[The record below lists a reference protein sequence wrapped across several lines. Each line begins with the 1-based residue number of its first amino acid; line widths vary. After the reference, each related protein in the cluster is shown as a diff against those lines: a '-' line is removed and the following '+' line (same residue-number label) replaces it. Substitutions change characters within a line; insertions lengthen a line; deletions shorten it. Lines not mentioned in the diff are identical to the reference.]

1 MKLKFKVFVITLF
14 MLLGW
19 EASQAQ
25 VTNAG
30 ITGFIRDGQHQPLPG
45 ATIKATH
52 LPSGSVYGTVTQIEG
67 NYIIQGMRP
76 GGPYKIEVTYLGMAP
91 KVTDNIQLA
100 LGENYVLNINMA
112 EEGATIQEVQI
123 VGRVNPILNSDRT
136 GAATNIN
143 SLTISRMPTIT
154 RSLSDYT
161 RLTPQANGNGF
172 AGRDGRFNNLQIDGA
187 NFNNGFG
194 LSSDALPG
202 GGNQPISLDA
212 IEEVQVNI
220 APYDVR
226 QTGFTGAGINAITRS
241 GTNDITGSVYGFLRP
256 KSFTG
261 LKVGDE
267 ELDELSRVSSK
278 IIGAR
283 LGAPIVKNKL
293 FFFGSFEY
301 ENALTSG
308 NNWLANRPGLSGEN
322 VTRVS
327 ASDLETVSSF
337 LKNEYGY
344 DPGAY
349 ENYANNYANK
359 NLKALVRLDWNIND
373 RNKFTIR
380 YNQMTGTSDQGT
392 NASSG
397 PNPRSG
403 PARISSESIAFE
415 NANYAFSN
423 TVRSLTAELN
433 SNFSNRLSNQFLA
446 TYSHIRDTRSTPG
459 DLFPFVDIWDG
470 DLQPDGK
477 AKSNYM
483 SFGTELFSYNNDV
496 INNNFTITDNLTYLA
511 GRHTLTG
518 GISFQSMSY
527 ANSYVRMGTSY
538 YRYNSLESFLNK
550 EQPDVFGIT
559 YPFEGTDGYAKVK
572 FGLAGIYLQDQI
584 AVSPRLKVTGG
595 VRVDMPIFL
604 DKPPA
609 NPLVDTVT
617 LLDQQGEQT
626 HYTTAKW
633 PRSKPLFSPRVGFNY
648 DVLGNRTLQLRGG
661 TGIFTGNIPFVWF
674 TNMPT
679 NAGVLQNTFE
689 PVDSATRSM
698 ITEFNKDP
706 QHWVNE
712 LPDRFPKEPGKK
724 LPGSVS
730 LIDPAFKM
738 PQVWRTNL
746 GIDYKISSTPF
757 TATMDLIYTKD
768 INAVYQFNANRKA
781 AVQQM
786 DYSGDDRSFWNGKS
800 NAKYNAG
807 MGDIIPV
814 LSNTNKG
821 YSLAATIGVNMSP
834 FHGFTGSLFY
844 TYSDAKDVTGN
855 PGSAANSVWSNNYS
869 INDPNELLLGISQ
882 FSIPH
887 RVVGN
892 ISYRAEY
899 ANHLATTVSLF
910 YNGQH
915 QGRYAYTYN
924 GDINQDGVSLDLL
937 YVPANSSDLNFADIT
952 DKDGNVLFTPKEQRE
967 AFDKFVANSKQL
979 TDAKGGYVARNN
991 GLMPWLNRWDF
1002 RLLQDIF
1009 VTENNSGRRHSLQLS
1024 LDVLNIGNL
1033 LSKSWGLYKQLNTG
1047 SLYNY
1052 GLLNVSAV
1060 SPEGEPTFNM
1070 ITIQDEQGN
1079 TVLPDSPY
1087 RNLFGTSS
1095 TWGMQIGLRYT
1106 F

>member
-1 MKLKFKVFVITLF
+1 MKPNFKTGLCVLL

-19 EASQAQ
+19 ANAEAQ
-25 VTNAG
+25 VTTAG
-30 ITGFIRDGQHQPLPG
+30 LTGFIRDAENQALPG
-45 ATIKATH
+45 ATVKATH
-52 LPSGSVYGTVTQIEG
+52 LPSGSVYGTVTQVDG
-67 NYIIQGMRP
+67 NFVLQGLRP
-76 GGPYKIEVTYLGMAP
+76 GGPYKLEVTYLGMAP
-91 KVTDNIQLA
+91 EVMENIQLA
-100 LGENYVLNINMA
+100 LGESFVVSVHLG

-123 VGRVNPILNSDRT
+123 VGGKDPILNSDRT

-143 SLTISRMPTIT
+143 SRTISRMPTIS
-154 RSLSDYT
+154 RSLSDFT

-226 QTGFTGAGINAITRS
+226 QTGFTGAGINAVTRS
-241 GTNDITGSVYGFLRP
+241 GTNEITGSVYGFLRP

-261 LKVGDE
+261 LKVGDQ
-267 ELDELSRVSSK
+267 ELDELSRISSK

-283 LGAPIVKNKL
+283 LGAPLVKNKL

-301 ENALTSG
+301 ENALAAG
-308 NNWLANRPGLSGEN
+308 NNWLAARPGVSGEN
-322 VTRVS
+322 VSRVQ
-327 ASDLETVSSF
+327 ATDLEAVSNF
-337 LKNEYGY
+337 LKSEYGY

-349 ENYANNYANK
+349 ENYANNYSNK
-359 NLKALVRLDWNIND
+359 NLKALIRLDWNINEK
-373 RNKFTIR
+373 NKFTIR

-392 NASSG
+392 NANSG

-415 NANYAFSN
+415 HANYAFSN
-423 TVRSLTAELN
+423 IVRSLTAELN
-433 SNFSNRLSNQFLA
+433 SNFSSRLSNQFLA
-446 TYSHIRDTRSTPG
+446 TYSHIRDTRSTSG

-470 DLQPDGK
+470 DLQPDHQAK
-477 AKSNYM
+477 ANYM

-496 INNNFTITDNLTYLA
+496 INNNFTITNNLSYLA
-511 GRHTLTG
+511 GRHTITG

-527 ANSYVRMGTSY
+527 ANNYVRMGTSY
-538 YRYNSLESFLNK
+538 YRYNSLQAFLNK
-550 EQPDVFGIT
+550 EQPDIFGIT
-559 YPFEGTDGYAKVK
+559 YPFEGSDGYARVK
-572 FGLAGIYLQDQI
+572 FGLAGIYLQDEL
-584 AVSPRLKVTGG
+584 AVNPRLKVTGG
-595 VRVDMPIFL
+595 LRVDLPIFL

-609 NPLVDTVT
+609 NALVDTVT
-617 LLDQQGEQT
+617 LLDKEGNPT
-626 HYTTAKW
+626 HYTTARW
-633 PRSKPLFSPRVGFNY
+633 PKSTPLFSPRVGFNY
-648 DVLGNRTLQLRGG
+648 DVMGNRTLQLRGG

-689 PVDSATRSM
+689 PVDSATLSR

-706 QHWVNE
+706 EYWVNQ
-712 LPDRFPKEPGKK
+712 LPDRFPKEAGKK

-730 LIDPAFKM
+730 LIDPSFKM

-746 GIDYKISSTPF
+746 GLDYKISNTPL
-757 TATMDLIYTKD
+757 TATFDFIYTKD
-768 INAVYQFNANRKA
+768 IVSVYQFNANRQA
-781 AVQQM
+781 ATKQLN
-786 DYSGDDRSFWNGKS
+786 YSGDDRAFWDGPG
-800 NAKYNAG
+800 NAKYNAA
-807 MGDIIPV
+807 MGEVIPV
-814 LSNTNKG
+814 LSNNNKG
-821 YSLAATIGVNMSP
+821 YAMAATIGVNMNA
-834 FHGFTGSLFY
+834 FHGFSGSLFY

-855 PGSAANSVWSNNYS
+855 PGSAGNSAWSNNYS

-887 RVVGN
+887 RIVAN
-892 ISYRAEY
+892 ISYRKEY
-899 ANHLATTVSLF
+899 ANHLATTISLF

-915 QGRYAYTYN
+915 QGRFAYTYN

-937 YVPANSSDLNFADIT
+937 YLPAESDDLNFASIT
-952 DKDGNVLFTPKEQRE
+952 DRDGNVLFTPEEQRN

-979 TDAKGGYVARNN
+979 SAARGGYVARNN

-1002 RLLQDIF
+1002 RLLQDVF
-1009 VTENNSGRRHSLQLS
+1009 VTEGKSGRRHNLQLS
-1024 LDVLNIGNL
+1024 LDIMNVGNL
-1033 LSKSWGLYKQLNTG
+1033 LSSEWGLYKQLNTG

-1052 GLLNVSAV
+1052 GLLNVNSV
-1060 SPEGEPTFNM
+1060 SEEGVPTFNM
-1070 ITIQDEQGN
+1070 ITVQDANGK
-1079 TVLPDSPY
+1079 TVLPETPF

-1095 TWGMQIGLRYT
+1095 TWGMQVGLRYT